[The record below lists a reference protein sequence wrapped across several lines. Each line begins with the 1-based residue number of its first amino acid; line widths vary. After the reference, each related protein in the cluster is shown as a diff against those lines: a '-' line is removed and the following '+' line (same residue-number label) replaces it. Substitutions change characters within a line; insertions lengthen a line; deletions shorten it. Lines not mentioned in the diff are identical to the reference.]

1 MLRNREFFYLL
12 LCIIPISVITVIV
25 LSFISIQASIVT
37 ALALLL
43 ILCAII
49 LFMKNRYKKVEQLS
63 SYLRRISDGN
73 FTLDVRDNEEGE
85 LSILKNELFKMTK
98 ILSENRQLLQEDK
111 LHLMDAIS
119 DISHQLKTPLTSM
132 TVMADLLEKDDLP
145 QEKRKEFVH
154 NIQVQLDRIE
164 WLVSSL
170 LKISKIDA
178 GAIQFKKDP
187 IVLHQLL
194 QEIMESFAIPLEVKQ
209 LEVSITGDERV
220 TLIGDENW
228 TQEAFINLIKNGIE
242 HSNENG
248 ILAIH
253 CDENSLYTEVRIR
266 DNGNGIAKED
276 LPYIFNRFYKGKQA
290 SVGSVGIG
298 LAIAHTIVSKQNGT
312 INVESDESGTEFQI
326 KFYKQII

>member
-37 ALALLL
+37 AIALLL

-49 LFMKNRYKKVEQLS
+49 LFMNIRYKKIEQLS
-63 SYLRRISDGN
+63 NYLRKISDGN

-111 LHLMDAIS
+111 IHLMDAIS

-132 TVMADLLEKDDLP
+132 TVMADLLEQDDLP

-178 GAIQFKKDP
+178 GAIPFKKDP

-209 LEVSITGDERV
+209 LEVSITGDERI

-248 ILAIH
+248 ILTIH
-253 CDENSLYTEVRIR
+253 CDENSLYTEVKIR

-298 LAIAHTIVSKQNGT
+298 LAIAHTIVSEQNGT

>member
-12 LCIIPISVITVIV
+12 LGIIVISVMTIFV
-25 LSFISIQASIVT
+25 LSFYSIQASII
-37 ALALLL
+37 AAIAFLL
-43 ILCAII
+43 ILCSII
-49 LFMKNRYKKVEQLS
+49 LFMKIRYKKMEQLS
-63 SYLRRISDGN
+63 SYLRKISDGN

-132 TVMADLLEKDDLP
+132 TVMADLLEQDDLP

-154 NIQVQLDRIE
+154 NIQIQLERIE

-178 GAIQFKKDP
+178 GAIHFKKDP
-187 IVLHQLL
+187 IHLKQLL
-194 QEIMESFAIPLEVKQ
+194 QEIIESFAIPLEVKQ
-209 LEVSITGDERV
+209 LEVSITGDEEIIFV
-220 TLIGDENW
+220 GDRNW
-228 TQEAFINLIKNGIE
+228 TQEALINLIKNCIE

-248 ILAIH
+248 VLSIH
-253 CDENSLYTEVRIR
+253 CDENSLYTEVKIR

-298 LAIAHTIVSKQNGT
+298 LAIAHTIVSEQNGT
-312 INVESDESGTEFQI
+312 INVDSDESGTEFQI